1 MVVRKQKKNV
11 KTIPVDATSTD
22 KHNSVHSSFIF
33 RRTAV
38 VICRGFT
45 AERTSESTKVTHTF
59 NNRGG
64 TSWRSVRTLRPIGL
78 MTLPAV
84 AADVEYVTGTI
95 NRRRVRAANV
105 ILVFSLYR
113 IRRYKIV
120 VFAVNFFSRSIPAM
134 VARISTRNLVEAHG
148 GGGDSS
154 IGFFFLFI
162 IIVISKK

>member
-1 MVVRKQKKNV
+1 MQRIYGGKNV
-11 KTIPVDATSTD
+11 GVDD
-22 KHNSVHSSFIF
+22 
-33 RRTAV
+33 R
-38 VICRGFT
+38 
-45 AERTSESTKVTHTF
+45 TKVTHTF

-105 ILVFSLYR
+105 ILVFSLNR

-154 IGFFFLFI
+154 IGFFFFLLLLLYQRNN
-162 IIVISKK
+162 STKKTKTADGGYL